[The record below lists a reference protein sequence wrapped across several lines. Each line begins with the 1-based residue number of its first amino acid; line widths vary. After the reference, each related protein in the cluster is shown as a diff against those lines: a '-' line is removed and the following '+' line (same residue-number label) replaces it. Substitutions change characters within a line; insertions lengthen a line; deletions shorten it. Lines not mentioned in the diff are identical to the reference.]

1 MAQGNLVYF
10 CKVEDVKDD
19 NGGLRIQ
26 VRIPYMD
33 SSFDGKDKLVDA
45 FPLLPKFMHVNPKKG
60 EMVFVFLESLE
71 DGKSN
76 RFFLGPVISQP
87 QKMDKDNYVSAQNLL
102 RGTNP
107 KDLLPEPSLNPDNNG
122 TLPDRYDIA
131 IEGRGNTD
139 LILKPNELLLRCGY
153 KVDANAPKSEC
164 LKFNKVNPGYV
175 QMKYFRNPN
184 NGNKEYSTVTN
195 IVADKINLLSHESR
209 TYFNLANPDGLITEE
224 EMEKIFQ
231 KAHQLPYGDKLVDF
245 LKDFVR
251 IFLIHTHPFAM
262 DKPILNQADMTKLI
276 DPHFDEML
284 SDSVRIN

>member
-195 IVADKINLLSHESR
+195 IVADKINLLS
-209 TYFNLANPDGLITEE
+209 
-224 EMEKIFQ
+224 
-231 KAHQLPYGDKLVDF
+231 LPYGDKLVDF